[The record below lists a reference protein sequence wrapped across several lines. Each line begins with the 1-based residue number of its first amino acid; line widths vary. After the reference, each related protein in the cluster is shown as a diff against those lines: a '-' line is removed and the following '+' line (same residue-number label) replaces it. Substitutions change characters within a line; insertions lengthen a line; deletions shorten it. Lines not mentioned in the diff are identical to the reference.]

1 MKVIVVG
8 AGSIGVALAKL
19 LGHHESSEVVI
30 LEVDE
35 VRARAVSEE
44 TDALVLHGDGTHP
57 DMLHK
62 AGLGE
67 ADALVAVT
75 GSDAINTVIAMLGHR
90 AGVDK
95 IVVKLEDLGLRP
107 ACQELGVSD
116 ILSPNLASASRILSV
131 LFGFQR
137 MDFSLVAQGGL
148 RLVELPAGRA
158 SGLRLNEVELPEEAR
173 VIMVLR
179 GDSGLVPRGRLKVEA
194 EDTLVLLAE
203 NDEALSRARE
213 ALSSSS

>member
-1 MKVIVVG
+1 MKVLVVG

-19 LGHHESSEVVI
+19 LGHHETSEVVI
-30 LEVDE
+30 IESDE
-35 VRARAVSEE
+35 MRAKTVSED

-57 DMLHK
+57 EMLAK
-62 AGLGE
+62 AGLPE
-67 ADALVAVT
+67 VDALVAVT

-95 IVVKLEDLGLRP
+95 IVVKLEDIGLRP

-131 LFGFQR
+131 LYGFKR
-137 MDFSLVAQGGL
+137 MDFSVVTQGGL
-148 RLVELPAGRA
+148 RLVELPAGKA
-158 SGLRLNEVELPEEAR
+158 SGMKLSEIAFPDEAR

-179 GDSGLVPRGRLKVEA
+179 GDSGLVPRGRLKIEP
-194 EDTLVLLAE
+194 EDTLVLLGE
-203 NDEALSRARE
+203 NDAALARARE
-213 ALSSSS
+213 ALSPSA

>member
-19 LGHHESSEVVI
+19 LEHQDSSEVVI
-30 LEVDE
+30 IESDE

-57 DMLHK
+57 EMLQK
-62 AGLGE
+62 AGLAE

-95 IVVKLEDLGLRP
+95 IVVKLEGVGLRP

-131 LFGFQR
+131 LYGFKR
-137 MDFSLVAQGGL
+137 MDLSLVTQGGL
-148 RLVELPAGRA
+148 RLVELAAGKA
-158 SGLRLNEVELPEEAR
+158 AGLKLNEIDLPDQAR

-179 GDSGLVPRGRLKVEA
+179 GDTGLVPRGRLKIEP

-203 NDEALSRARE
+203 NDDVLARAR
-213 ALSSSS
+213 AVLSPSD